1 MNLFAI
7 GDIHGC
13 LNELTKLHKNIL
25 SYEKFRVKHDLLI
38 YLGDYIDRGRYS
50 KNVID
55 QILKL
60 KNNKIK
66 IVNLMGNH
74 DEFMIDFL
82 FNRTNNIQDWLNFGA
97 DETFRSYG
105 VEVVEFIKNGFEDE
119 VIDDLRNS
127 LLKKIDNSHID
138 FFKNLKISFSSEKY
152 FFVHAG
158 IDPLKKLKEQTKK
171 DFLWS
176 RSDDFF
182 KKDFTSEKIVV
193 HGHTPE
199 ENIINHPYRINV
211 DSGCYF
217 SGKLSSVCL
226 SDEDD
231 MRLFITN

>member
-1 MNLFAI
+1 MNFFAI

-13 LNELTKLHKNIL
+13 FNQLTSLHKNIFTF
-25 SYEKFRVKHDLLI
+25 EKFDPKKDLLI
-38 YLGDYIDRGRYS
+38 YLGDYIDRGKYS
-50 KNVID
+50 KEVIN

-60 KNNKIK
+60 KDNDIK
-66 IVNLMGNH
+66 TINLMGNH
-74 DEFMIDFL
+74 DQFMIDFL
-82 FNRTNNIQDWLNFGA
+82 LNKKNNIKNWINFGA

-105 VEVVEFIKNGFEDE
+105 IEVVEFIKNGFEDE

-158 IDPLKKLKEQTKK
+158 VDPLKKLKEQTKK

-199 ENIINHPYRINV
+199 ENIINYPYRINV